1 MTKTSMT
8 REGFNKM
15 SEEYNKMRQVELK
28 ECLNNL
34 ADAREK
40 GNLTENS
47 EFEVAKQALN
57 DLNNKLSKI
66 GALLSNAH
74 IVEGVVDNGTVQML
88 TFVKFKNLKTEKEM
102 EYKIVP
108 EHEGSLKENKISQFG
123 PIGKSLMN
131 KKVGDIVNVTIPSG
145 ILQLEILNIRC
156 K

>member
-1 MTKTSMT
+1 MKKTSMT

-15 SEEYNKMRQVELK
+15 SEEYNKMRQLDLK
-28 ECLNNL
+28 ECLSNL

-57 DLNNKLSKI
+57 ELNSKLSKI
-66 GALLSNAH
+66 GTLLSNAH

-88 TFVKFKNLKTEKEM
+88 TWVKFRNLKTLQEN

-123 PIGKSLMN
+123 PIGKALIN
-131 KKVGDIVNVTIPSG
+131 RKIGDIVNVTIPAG
-145 ILQLEILNIRC
+145 LLQLEILNIRC